1 MRPIYIPSVAL
12 AATFVVI
19 ACSSSPG
26 DTNDATAPQNTS
38 SDGGKGQGGGV
49 SDALA
54 PEAAATGNEPDAAIV
69 GAGSDHCAKAT
80 VIPLVAR
87 RSELHADTTA
97 ATHDVDVPCASDSGA
112 DVFYQFTLSRRVLVY
127 ADTFGATWNTALFL
141 LSNGCVPLTTPTMAG
156 DAVCSDEECGTSQS
170 RLVALLPPGNYK
182 LGLGG
187 SGAGLATIHFE
198 FVLAASG
205 TETALPQG
213 ATEQSGTTQGDTG
226 NVQED
231 GCLAAGP
238 ENGYWWTTCPADHG
252 GALLASTCGG
262 ATWETLLSAS
272 IPRAPAT
279 MCSVGTCNLQTE
291 LKTTVPAGAG
301 VHHLL
306 VDGQAANARGP
317 YVMQV
322 TRP

>member
-1 MRPIYIPSVAL
+1 MRSIRIPTVTFAITF
-12 AATFVVI
+12 AAI

-26 DTNDATAPQNTS
+26 DTNDATAPQNGS
-38 SDGGKGQGGGV
+38 GDASGGDGAGMR
-49 SDALA
+49 D
-54 PEAAATGNEPDAAIV
+54 AAALEASPGAGPDAATV
-69 GAGSDHCAKAT
+69 GPGSDLCAKAT
-80 VIPLVAR
+80 VIPLGAR

-97 ATHDVDVPCASDSGA
+97 ATHDVDMPCAPDSGA
-112 DVFYQFTLSRRVLVY
+112 DVFYQFTLSHRVLVY

-141 LSNGCVPLTTPTMAG
+141 LSGDCAPLTTSTMTG
-156 DAVCSDEECGTSQS
+156 DAVCSDESCGTPQS
-170 RLVALLPPGNYK
+170 RLVALLSPGNYK

-187 SGAGLATIHFE
+187 SGTGLATIHFE
-198 FVLAASG
+198 IVLAASG
-205 TETALPQG
+205 TETPLPQG
-213 ATEQSGTTQGDTG
+213 ESKQSGTTQGETG

-238 ENGYWWTTCPADHG
+238 ENGYWWTTCPADPG
-252 GALLASTCGG
+252 GPLVASTCGG
-262 ATWETLLSAS
+262 ATWETLLSAD

-306 VDGQAANARGP
+306 VDGQAANARGA